1 MGDQQVVGNG
11 SHAQALCAGG
21 ARGNGGSGDLA
32 QLPKESAGAA
42 DRQRDDHRLL
52 PLRALPLRRY
62 HLHQRMQA
70 YSWRFRAPAA
80 DGGRGEAGASCRS
93 GGRLFG
99 GGERGKHGKKAIG
112 WEEGGNGWV
121 RKGQLECNSV
131 FLADWSLPTPL
142 ASPTPLLLLPLPL
155 LLPPLFNSMC
165 KCDMHDSSPTLLCP
179 SSSPSTCPF
188 PTTSSLHT
196 LTRPVLALT
205 SLLLPPPLFLD
216 LSPLPRL
223 LFPPS
228 LTSPLSPSTRGGGA
242 LRRRTTYGRSTSTA
256 AMQDALLEKLEVM
269 HALLEKLEVMHALL
283 EPHMCMGT
291 GERGEKGYGGG
302 RGEGTKGNKGRS
314 GGGGDDSSNPHPP
327 VLSLFSHSPRPPT
340 QLLVAVVE
348 EMVAR
353 NVLASAIA
361 VLPVKSL
368 SRFLQFCSSAVRPP
382 LRATHL
388 PACNAPPCVHRTS
401 LRASH
406 LPACIAPPCLHRTSL
421 RASHLPACIA
431 PPCLHRLS
439 VPLYPF
445 SLCASQGSL
454 CHCIPRHSTSLHSPT
469 QSHHHIYTPA
479 VTLKAPVT
487 VTPHH
492 PSSPLPTLHTLLVPH
507 GGAGGGGG
515 GAFLFISI
523 NLPTRFPFFSPP
535 QFHMLAQVVGAEA
548 HALAELQGFV
558 LALLRAFTAANA
570 ISTAEA
576 DAIAAAAILEGGAV
590 EDDVL

>member
-121 RKGQLECNSV
+121 RSQAEDYLWAQHKH
-131 FLADWSLPTPL
+131 PL
-142 ASPTPLLLLPLPL
+142 VGGARQQAAAL
-155 LLPPLFNSMC
+155 
-165 KCDMHDSSPTLLCP
+165 
-179 SSSPSTCPF
+179 
-188 PTTSSLHT
+188 
-196 LTRPVLALT
+196 LAL
-205 SLLLPPPLFLD
+205 
-216 LSPLPRL
+216 RC
-223 LFPPS
+223 PPS
-228 LTSPLSPSTRGGGA
+228 RHA
-242 LRRRTTYGRSTSTA
+242 GRF
-256 AMQDALLEKLEVM
+256 LEKSE
-269 HALLEKLEVMHALL
+269 
-283 EPHMCMGT
+283 
-291 GERGEKGYGGG
+291 
-302 RGEGTKGNKGRS
+302 
-314 GGGGDDSSNPHPP
+314 
-327 VLSLFSHSPRPPT
+327 
-340 QLLVAVVE
+340 LLVAVVE

-469 QSHHHIYTPA
+469 QLTTLPFPPA
-479 VTLKAPVT
+479 PALPPNTLVQPPP
-487 VTPHH
+487 PH
-492 PSSPLPTLHTLLVPH
+492 PPFEQVVPH